1 MEGLQPMNTT
11 FTEYDHLI
19 LQSYDAVVEGLAEYL
34 GPASEI
40 VLHSLEDYQH
50 SVTKIANGHHTG
62 REIGAPIT
70 NRALEML
77 QEIEQSHVKKSL
89 SYFTRSKNNRLMKSS
104 TIAIKGDGGKII
116 GLLCINMNIDES
128 FAEVLQTFLPQ
139 PDMESRGQAEHF
151 TSSVEEMIQA
161 TIERT
166 IEEVDA
172 SQDISYANRNKH
184 IIGLLHERGVF
195 NMRDAVTIV
204 ANALRISKHTV
215 YLHLRNLASK
225 SEKAAK

>member
-1 MEGLQPMNTT
+1 MNTT